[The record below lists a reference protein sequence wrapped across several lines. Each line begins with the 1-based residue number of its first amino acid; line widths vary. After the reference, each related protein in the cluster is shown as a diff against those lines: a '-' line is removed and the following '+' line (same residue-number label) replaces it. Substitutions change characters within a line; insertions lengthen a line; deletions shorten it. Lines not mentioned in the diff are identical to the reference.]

1 VIRPID
7 RPTLFAHTLLGRRML
22 AVFTL
27 VLTYGGGLWLYLLHE
42 AEEATEP
49 GAPPG
54 VIHWLR
60 DSSLSLPLVAL
71 GVVLGAALARR
82 LLDRCGRG
90 AYEVVIGALVAVVLA
105 FYASVMLSAGHPI
118 HGLLFAS
125 TVHGGGHDLPLG
137 IHVVRDGLLAL
148 SADEVL
154 AVSLATVA
162 LGRHLVLAGRHCP
175 VDPARARR
183 RALGRT
189 STGPA

>member
-1 VIRPID
+1 MMIRQAID
-7 RPTLFAHTLLGRRML
+7 RPTPFIQTLLGRRML
-22 AVFTL
+22 VVFTL
-27 VLTYGGGLWLYLLHE
+27 VLTYGCGLWLYLLHE

-105 FYASVMLSAGHPI
+105 S
-118 HGLLFAS
+118 
-125 TVHGGGHDLPLG
+125 
-137 IHVVRDGLLAL
+137 R
-148 SADEVL
+148 
-154 AVSLATVA
+154 
-162 LGRHLVLAGRHCP
+162 RCP
-175 VDPARARR
+175 VDRAGETVRARAHVDRTGLTPDLVVG
-183 RALGRT
+183 ALPEATRQD
-189 STGPA
+189 